1 MTKTHAGI
9 KFHTGTKLSPALY
22 GISVYDNMKFH
33 INITTC
39 LSLGPA
45 CWCESSWFLHV
56 TQISFLCLQIILQ
69 IF

>member
-1 MTKTHAGI
+1 MTRNSCRHQILG
-9 KFHTGTKLSPALY
+9 PALY
-22 GISVYDNMKFH
+22 GISGYGNMKFH
-33 INITTC
+33 VDITTC

-45 CWCESSWFLHV
+45 CRCESSWFLHV